1 MLRFFPYLM
10 ICLVIAVGGRL
21 LNILDIFNNDNIKF
35 VEAKEQDAIEPSKN
49 NTEQSLKKAAD
60 TSQPSL
66 DDKKQNENNHE
77 SKIDQNIPD
86 LPSPESISNIQHNL
100 SSTEIDLLKSLSKR
114 RKDLD
119 NRESGL
125 AFREKAISGTNKQIA
140 EQVDILQSLNNDLKQ
155 FTTQYNSKYDEKNAR
170 LVKIY
175 ETMRPKDAARIFE
188 EMQLNVLL
196 EVLDKMKE
204 TKLANILSSMDPIKA
219 KEITIALVRHKS
231 SNNNIN
237 KK

>member
-35 VEAKEQDAIEPSKN
+35 VEAKEQEAIQPNKN
-49 NTEQSLKKAAD
+49 NTEQALKKTVD
-60 TSQPSL
+60 TNQPAL
-66 DDKKQNENNHE
+66 DNKKQNENNHE
-77 SKIDQNIPD
+77 SKMDQNIPD
-86 LPSPESISNIQHNL
+86 LPSLESISNIQHNL

-155 FTTQYNSKYDEKNAR
+155 FTTQYSSKYDEKNAR